1 VPVLDLLETAVV
13 DDLRPLDERF
23 RKLLDPF
30 DLGGAKT
37 PREPSRATDRA
48 TGPPTPEVLD
58 FEPGDLCVQRNH
70 HGQDKSK
77 TQASPPAE
85 TGSRKHAGNMHENVL
100 EVLLTLDRPL
110 VVFDTE
116 TTGTNPRLD
125 RIIEI
130 ACVKLN
136 SDGTREEWV
145 RRFNPGTRIPP
156 ASSAIHRI
164 HDRDVATMPRFR
176 DCAVELAA
184 FLEGCDL
191 AGYNMTGFDL
201 PVLRNEF
208 HRAGIVFDVTSRRLL
223 DGQRIFFSREPRNL
237 SAAARFYCETD
248 HDGAHGALADAR
260 MTLKV
265 IAGQLDRYADLPR
278 SVAALHE
285 LFCAG
290 IDQDMDPE
298 GRIRLVNGEPTIN
311 FGRHRGRSLRALSR
325 EEPGVL
331 RWIIKGDFSRFVKE
345 IVGKFLP
352 KEDAEKGKAETPPP
366 AKPDAQPTMGSLFPL
381 E

>member
-1 VPVLDLLETAVV
+1 MRD
-13 DDLRPLDERF
+13 
-23 RKLLDPF
+23 
-30 DLGGAKT
+30 
-37 PREPSRATDRA
+37 
-48 TGPPTPEVLD
+48 
-58 FEPGDLCVQRNH
+58 
-70 HGQDKSK
+70 
-77 TQASPPAE
+77 
-85 TGSRKHAGNMHENVL
+85 VL
-100 EVLLTLDRPL
+100 ESRLPLDRPL

-125 RIIEI
+125 RIVEI
-130 ACVKLN
+130 ACVKIYP
-136 SDGTREEWV
+136 DGRHDEWV
-145 RRFNPGTRIPP
+145 RRFNPGIRIP
-156 ASSAIHRI
+156 AAATVIHRI
-164 HDRDVATMPRFR
+164 RDVDVAQMPRFA
-176 DCAVELAA
+176 DCAAELAE

-260 MTLKV
+260 MTLRV
-265 IAGQLDRYADLPR
+265 LAGQLDRYPDLPR
-278 SVAALHE
+278 TVAELHD

-298 GRIRLVNGEPTIN
+298 GRIRLINGEPTVN
-311 FGRHRGRSLRALSR
+311 FGRHRGRTLRALSR

-331 RWIIKGDFSRFVKE
+331 RWILKGDFSRFVKE
-345 IVGKFLP
+345 IVAKFVP
-352 KEDAEKGKAETPPP
+352 KDEIEKALAASPPP
-366 AKPDAQPTMGSLFPL
+366 TKSEPPQSAMGSLFPPD
-381 E
+381 